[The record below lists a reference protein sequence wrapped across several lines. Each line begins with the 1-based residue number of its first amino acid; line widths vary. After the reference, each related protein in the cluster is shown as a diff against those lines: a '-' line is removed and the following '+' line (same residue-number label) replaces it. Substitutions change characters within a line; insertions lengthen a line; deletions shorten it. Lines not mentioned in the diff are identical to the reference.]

1 MFSCGWLW
9 SSIFS
14 RQQRKSHCSAAAIR
28 RNPESNPCAVQLHR
42 FAPQSRANSC
52 AILSLVETIIARS
65 EFSSVRAISRSR
77 EYHYSSI
84 NAERRNSENICTN
97 CGNPALS
104 ISAHFRM
111 LLISKHL
118 ELFQNGPPLANRV
131 ATRLST

>member
-1 MFSCGWLW
+1 MFAGDGSGLRFFLANTRKPTAGR
-9 SSIFS
+9 SHKAKS
-14 RQQRKSHCSAAAIR
+14 RAK
-28 RNPESNPCAVQLHR
+28 PCAVQIHR

-131 ATRLST
+131 APA